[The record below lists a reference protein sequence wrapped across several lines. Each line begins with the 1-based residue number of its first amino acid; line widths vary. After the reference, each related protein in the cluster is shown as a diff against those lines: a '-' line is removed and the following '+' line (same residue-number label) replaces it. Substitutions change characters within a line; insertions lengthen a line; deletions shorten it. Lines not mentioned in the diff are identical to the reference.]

1 MSELSSLARP
11 YAKAVFELARDAGG
25 YEQWSDQLEF
35 LAAVAADEAM
45 VELIGSPAI
54 SEQQLTEI
62 VLDVAKDR
70 LDEQGQNLVRLL
82 VHNDRL
88 SAMAD
93 IFDQFQVLRDE
104 AEQVIEAQLITAS
117 EVDDDQKQK
126 IESALTTRLG
136 KKIKLET
143 SVDESLIGGAV
154 VRAGDWVVDGSV
166 KAQLQDLVGA
176 IGS

>member
-1 MSELSSLARP
+1 MSEQISLARP
-11 YAKAVFELARDAGG
+11 YAKAIFELARDSGD
-25 YEQWSDQLEF
+25 YSLWSDQLEF
-35 LAAVAADEAM
+35 LATVAADPAM
-45 VELIGSPAI
+45 KEIIQNPEI
-54 SEQQLTEI
+54 TEQQLTDLI
-62 VLDVAKDR
+62 LDVGKDQ
-70 LDEQGQNLVRLL
+70 LNEQTQNLVKLL

-88 SAMAD
+88 AAAND
-93 IFDQFQVLRDE
+93 INRQYLVLRDE

-117 EVDDDQKQK
+117 EVDDAQKRS
-126 IESALTTRLG
+126 IETALSGRLG

>member
-1 MSELSSLARP
+1 MSEQISLARP
-11 YAKAVFELARDAGG
+11 YAKAIFELARDSGD
-25 YEQWSDQLEF
+25 YSLWSDQLEF
-35 LAAVAADEAM
+35 LATVAADPAM
-45 VELIGSPAI
+45 KEIIQNPEI
-54 SEQQLTEI
+54 TEQQLTDLI
-62 VLDVAKDR
+62 LDVGKDQ
-70 LDEQGQNLVRLL
+70 LNEQTQNLVKLL

-88 SAMAD
+88 AAAKD
-93 IFDQFQVLRDE
+93 INRQYLVLRDE

-117 EVDDDQKQK
+117 EVDGAQKRS
-126 IESALTTRLG
+126 IETALSGRLG

>member
-11 YAKAVFELARDAGG
+11 YAKAIFELARDAGE
-25 YEQWSDQLEF
+25 YEQWSEQLAF
-35 LAAVAADEAM
+35 LAVVAGDESM
-45 VELIGSPAI
+45 TELLSSPTV
-54 SEQQLTEI
+54 SEHQLVEI
-62 VLDVAKDR
+62 VLDVANDQ
-70 LDEQGQNLVRLL
+70 LNEQGQNLARLL
-82 VHNDRL
+82 VHNGRL
-88 SAMAD
+88 SAMQD
-93 IFDQFQVLRDE
+93 INEQFQFLRDE

-117 EVDDDQKQK
+117 EVDDSQKQK
-126 IESALTTRLG
+126 IESALATRLG

-166 KAQLQDLVGA
+166 KAQLQDLVST

>member
-1 MSELSSLARP
+1 MSEQISLARP
-11 YAKAVFELARDAGG
+11 YAKAIFELARDSGD
-25 YEQWSDQLEF
+25 YSLWSDQLAF
-35 LAAVAADEAM
+35 LATVAADPAM
-45 VELIGSPAI
+45 KEIIQNPEVT
-54 SEQQLTEI
+54 EQQLTDLI
-62 VLDVAKDR
+62 LDVGKDQ
-70 LDEQGQNLVRLL
+70 LNEQTQNLVKLL

-88 SAMAD
+88 AAAED
-93 IFDQFQVLRDE
+93 INQQFLVLRDQ

-117 EVDDDQKQK
+117 EVDDAQKQS
-126 IESALTTRLG
+126 IETALSGRLG
-136 KKIKLET
+136 KRIKLET